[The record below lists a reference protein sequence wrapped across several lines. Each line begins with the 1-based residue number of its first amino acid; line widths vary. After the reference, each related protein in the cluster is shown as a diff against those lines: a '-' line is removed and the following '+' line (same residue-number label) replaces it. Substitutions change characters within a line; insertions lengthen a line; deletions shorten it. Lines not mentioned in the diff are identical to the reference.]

1 MKATEF
7 LGKLDPQ
14 SVVDAIRGAESRT
27 TGEIRV
33 FVSRHATTDVSVDA
47 RRQFEALKLHNTTD
61 RNAVLFYFVP
71 GNQEFAVVGDAGIH
85 SRVGAD
91 FWPMLST
98 RITERLRTGDI
109 TAAVVE
115 GIRRVGAELA
125 IHFPSTTGG
134 QNEFPD
140 SIERD

>member
-1 MKATEF
+1 MNATEF
-7 LGKLDPQ
+7 LRKLDPK
-14 SVVDAIRGAESRT
+14 SVVDAIRGAESQT

-47 RRQFEALKLHNTTD
+47 RRQFDALKLHKTTD

-71 GNQEFAVVGDAGIH
+71 GNQQFAIVGDTGIH

-91 FWPMLST
+91 FWPTVSAQ
-98 RITERLRTGDI
+98 ISERLRAGEI

-115 GIRRVGAELA
+115 GIQRVGNELA
-125 IHFPSTTGG
+125 THFPSANGG
-134 QNEFPD
+134 RNEFPD